1 MINRVKVHWKMNMSM
16 KLYVVNFNTEQFKVE
31 ADVVTISYHSFDDQY
46 QKILEVLDAEGI
58 DVLDYDEDIAI
69 LVDDIGFTKPNNPIY
84 RIVTG
89 DGISCELAGKLVFVR
104 NIYNENS
111 TDFGS
116 ITYEDI
122 FNLRR
127 LLAIK
132 IIGVVR

>member
-1 MINRVKVHWKMNMSM
+1 M

-31 ADVVTISYHSFDDQY
+31 ADVVTVSYHSLDEQY
-46 QKILEVLDAEGI
+46 QKILEVLDAQGI

-69 LVDDIGFTKPNNPIY
+69 LVDDIGFEKHNNPIY
-84 RIVTG
+84 RVATA
-89 DGISCELAGKLVFVR
+89 DGISHELAGKLVFIR

-127 LLAIK
+127 LLDIK
-132 IIGVVR
+132 IVGVVR